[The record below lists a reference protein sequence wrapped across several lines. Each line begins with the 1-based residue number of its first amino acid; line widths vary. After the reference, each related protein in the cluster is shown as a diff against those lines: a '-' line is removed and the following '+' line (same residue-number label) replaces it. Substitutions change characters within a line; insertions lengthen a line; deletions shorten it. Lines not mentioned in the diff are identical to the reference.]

1 MKLTLSPQQKAEV
14 QTGFCIAAFTVV
26 LVAFFYYISPIWAF
40 LSRLISL
47 AAPFLIGFCIAFLL
61 GPLQRG
67 IERLMKRFV
76 LKGKGTKAAR
86 LISTLLSILLLVV
99 VVGLFLSVIVP
110 QVVQSI
116 SSIAV
121 FARNL
126 ITENSGAIRDFL
138 VRYNIMDA
146 DTNAILADWNSLLS
160 RLLNS
165 TPSVLGGVISVS
177 GSIASFIINL
187 LIGLI
192 TAIYIMLDRERLGAR
207 FKKIGYAVMKK
218 DHIETLLFWER
229 RAAALFSG
237 FITGKILDAALIGL
251 LCYFGMLIFGME
263 YPVLISV
270 IIGVSNIIPFFGP
283 WIGWVPCALILLIV
297 NPMNALWFSIFLLA
311 LQQLDGNVIGPFI
324 LGDRVG
330 VSALSI
336 TIAIVIG
343 GGLFGF
349 VGMLVSVPFYALLYA
364 IIRTVIA
371 ARLQKRGLSADTDD
385 YIEGPETAAPD
396 SGKA

>member
-1 MKLTLSPQQKAEV
+1 MKTALSPQQKAQVE
-14 QTGFCIAAFTVV
+14 TGICIAAFTVA
-26 LVAFFYYISPIWAF
+26 LAFIFYYIHPIWAF
-40 LSRLISL
+40 LSRLVNL

-67 IERLMKRFV
+67 IERLLKRFV
-76 LKGKGTKAAR
+76 LKGKGVKAAR
-86 LISTLLSILLLVV
+86 IISTLLSVLLLVV

-116 SSIAV
+116 ASIAV
-121 FARNL
+121 FAKDL
-126 ITENSGAIRDFL
+126 ITDNAGAIRDFL

-160 RLLNS
+160 QLLNS
-165 TPSVLGGVISVS
+165 TPTVLGSVITVS
-177 GSIASFIINL
+177 GSIASFVINL

-192 TAIYIMLDRERLGAR
+192 TAVYILLDRERLGAR

-218 DHIETLLFWER
+218 NHIETLLFWVR
-229 RAAALFSG
+229 RSSALFSG
-237 FITGKILDAALIGL
+237 FITGKILDAALIGF

-270 IIGVSNIIPFFGP
+270 IIGVTNIIPFFGP

-297 NPMNALWFSIFLLA
+297 NPMNALWFSIFLVG

-330 VSALSI
+330 LSPLSI
-336 TIAIVIG
+336 TVAIVIG

-349 VGMLVSVPFYALLYA
+349 VGMLVSVPFYALIYA
-364 IIRTVIA
+364 IIRTVVA
-371 ARLQKRGLSADTDD
+371 TRLEKKGLSPHTDD
-385 YIEGPETAAPD
+385 YIDNTKASAPQ
-396 SGKA
+396 KAKE